1 MPAESAPSFAAPSS
15 AGGCPECGAHVKP
28 TDLKCWLCGR
38 ELVISAEIVEAFA
51 ESPFGAGWS
60 PRAGVKALPFQFSL
74 ESLLMVITL
83 AAVCLGAFVATP
95 GLGVLA
101 LIVAA
106 PALIRTVYEGHQ
118 ARQSGKSLTMLE
130 KVLAFSASAGIALA
144 ALVAAAG
151 AFFAACTA
159 SILAVCFAGA
169 ATNGQAFSGGTEQTI
184 FTICAVVCGAASLA
198 GFIGMFWLTWPARR

>member
-1 MPAESAPSFAAPSS
+1 MAAKDTPQTVAPF
-15 AGGCPECGAHVKP
+15 GCPECGARVKP

-38 ELVISAEIVEAFA
+38 ELVTVAQIVEGFT
-51 ESPFGAGWS
+51 ESPFAASWS
-60 PRAGVKALPFQFSL
+60 PRADGKSVPFQFSL

-106 PALIRTVYEGHQ
+106 PALLRTVYEGHQ
-118 ARQSGKSLTMLE
+118 ARQLGKSLTLTE
-130 KVLAFSASAGIALA
+130 KLLSFAASAGIALA
-144 ALVAAAG
+144 ALAAAAG

-159 SILAVCFAGA
+159 SVLAVCATASATGNQSWGGA
-169 ATNGQAFSGGTEQTI
+169 EQTI
-184 FTICAVVCGAASLA
+184 FTICAIICGAASLA
-198 GFIGMFWLTWPARR
+198 GFISIFWLTWPKRR